1 MEEFRSNNHPTK
13 DIKGQ
18 KSGRLKGITICFC
31 LTGSVSIMDSPHIAR
46 DLIRHG
52 AEVITV
58 MSKESIRLIH
68 PNLMEWSTGN
78 SVITEIT
85 GKIEH
90 IALAGESAREIEKN
104 KNNVSEKKSEK
115 RSADLILICPA
126 TANTIGKIASG
137 ISDTPVTAISMVALG
152 SKTPIVIVPSM
163 HLSMFQNPIVQKN
176 ISILEKLDVKFL
188 NPRIEENKA
197 KIATVEDVSSYILNI
212 FAKKKDLKG
221 KKFLI
226 TAGPSR
232 EWIDNIRFLSNPSS
246 GKTGMA
252 FAKEIVERGGEVT
265 LIYGPGTEETPIG
278 TKIIHVNSATDF
290 SEALKDTMAKK
301 EKKYDVLI
309 STAAIADFTIN
320 PKEKIDGKISSDKKD
335 LQLNL
340 VSTPKL
346 INLARSLSEKLFI
359 IAFKAENNLEK
370 EELIEKAYSRLK
382 SANTNLIIAN
392 NVSSN
397 YVSSNNKKIGFS
409 SDTNEVFVIDKD
421 RNVTHLELAS
431 KQEIASKIL
440 DIMLKK
446 I

>member
-1 MEEFRSNNHPTK
+1 MEENKSNSHPTK
-13 DIKGQ
+13 DIKGSLSS
-18 KSGRLKGITICFC
+18 KLKDKTICLC

-46 DLIRHG
+46 NLIRNG

-58 MSKESIRLIH
+58 MSKEAMRLIH

-78 SVITEIT
+78 PVISEIS

-90 IALAGESAREIEKN
+90 VSLAGEREG
-104 KNNVSEKKSEK
+104 KKGL
-115 RSADLILICPA
+115 ADLILICPA

-152 SKTPIVIVPSM
+152 SKITPLIIVPSM
-163 HLSMFQNPIVQKN
+163 HQSMFQNPFVQKN
-176 ISILEKLDVKFL
+176 IRSLEEMNVKFL

-197 KIATVEDVSSYILNI
+197 KIATVEDVSSYILN
-212 FAKKKDLKG
+212 FFGKKKDLKG
-221 KKFLI
+221 KNFLI

-252 FAKEIVERGGEVT
+252 FAKEIIERGGEVT
-265 LIYGPGTEETPIG
+265 IIYGPGTEQTPIG
-278 TKIIHVNSATDF
+278 AKIIHVNGATDF
-290 SEALKDTMAKK
+290 IDALKNAI
-301 EKKYDVLI
+301 EKNQFDVLI

-320 PKEKIDGKISSDKKD
+320 PKDKIDGKISSDKKE

-370 EELIEKAYSRLK
+370 EELIEKAFNRLQ
-382 SANTNLIIAN
+382 SANTNLIVAN

-397 YVSSNNKKIGFS
+397 NVNSKNQKTGFR

-421 RNVTHLELAS
+421 KNIDHLELAS
-431 KQEIASKIL
+431 KQDIASKIL

>member
-1 MEEFRSNNHPTK
+1 MEEIKSNSHPTK
-13 DIKGQ
+13 DIQGSLSNK
-18 KSGRLKGITICFC
+18 LKGKTICLC
-31 LTGSVSIMDSPHIAR
+31 LTGSVSIIDSPFLAR
-46 DLIRHG
+46 LLIRHG

-58 MSKESIRLIH
+58 MSKEAVNLIQ
-68 PNLMEWSTGN
+68 PTLMSWATGN
-78 SVITEIT
+78 PVITEIS

-90 IALAGESAREIEKN
+90 VSLAGEREG
-104 KNNVSEKKSEK
+104 KKGL
-115 RSADLILICPA
+115 ADLILICPA
-126 TANTIGKIASG
+126 TANTIGKIATG

-152 SKTPIVIVPSM
+152 SKITPLIIVPSM
-163 HLSMFQNPIVQKN
+163 HQSMFQNPFVQKN
-176 ISILEKLDVKFL
+176 INILEKMDVKFL

-197 KIATVEDVSSYILNI
+197 KIATVEDVSSYILN
-212 FAKKKDLKG
+212 FFSKKKDLQG

-252 FAKEIVERGGEVT
+252 FAKEIIDRGGEVT
-265 LIYGPGTEETPIG
+265 LIYGPGTENTPIG
-278 TKIIHVNSATDF
+278 ANIIHVNGAIDF
-290 SEALKDTMAKK
+290 VEALKNTMAKTQF
-301 EKKYDVLI
+301 DVLI
-309 STAAIADFTIN
+309 STAAIADFTLKDKIN
-320 PKEKIDGKISSDKKD
+320 GKVSSDKKI

-346 INLARSLSEKLFI
+346 INQARILSEKLFI

-370 EELIEKAYSRLK
+370 EKLIEKAYSRLK
-382 SANTNLIIAN
+382 SANTDLIVAN
-392 NVSSN
+392 NVSQSN
-397 YVSSNNKKIGFS
+397 KNAGFG

-421 RNVTHLELAS
+421 RNVHHLELAS

-446 I
+446 M

>member
-1 MEEFRSNNHPTK
+1 MEENKSNSHPTK
-13 DIKGQ
+13 DIQGSLSNK
-18 KSGRLKGITICFC
+18 LKGKTICLC

-46 DLIRHG
+46 ALMRHG
-52 AEVITV
+52 AEVIPV
-58 MSKESIRLIH
+58 MSKEAMRLIH

-78 SVITEIT
+78 PVISEIS

-90 IALAGESAREIEKN
+90 VFLAGEREGMKG
-104 KNNVSEKKSEK
+104 
-115 RSADLILICPA
+115 SADLILICPA

-152 SKTPIVIVPSM
+152 SKTPLVIVPAM
-163 HLSMFQNPIVQKN
+163 HHSMFQNPFVQKN
-176 ISILEKLDVKFL
+176 ISSLEKLNVKFL

-197 KIATVEDVSSYILNI
+197 KIATVEDVSSYILT
-212 FAKKKDLKG
+212 FFSKKKDLKG
-221 KKFLI
+221 KNFLI

-246 GKTGMA
+246 GKTGIA
-252 FAKEIVERGGEVT
+252 FAKDIIERGGEVT
-265 LIYGPGTEETPIG
+265 LIYGPGTEQTPIG
-278 TKIIHVNSATDF
+278 AKIIHVNGATDF
-290 SEALKDTMAKK
+290 IEALKNTMAKNQF
-301 EKKYDVLI
+301 DVLI

-320 PKEKIDGKISSDKKD
+320 PKDKIDGKISSDKNK

-370 EELIEKAYSRLK
+370 EELIEKAFSRLN
-382 SANTNLIIAN
+382 SANTNLIVAN
-392 NVSSN
+392 NVSSKN
-397 YVSSNNKKIGFS
+397 QKTGFR

-421 RNVTHLELAS
+421 RIITHLELAS
-431 KQEIASKIL
+431 KQEIASNIL
-440 DIMLKK
+440 DIILKRL
-446 I
+446 

>member
-1 MEEFRSNNHPTK
+1 MEENKSNSHPTK
-13 DIKGQ
+13 DIQGSLSNK
-18 KSGRLKGITICFC
+18 LKGKTICLC

-46 DLIRHG
+46 TLIRHG

-58 MSKESIRLIH
+58 MSKEAMRLIQ
-68 PNLMEWSTGN
+68 PTLLEWSTGN
-78 SVITEIT
+78 PVITEIS

-90 IALAGESAREIEKN
+90 VSLAGEREG
-104 KNNVSEKKSEK
+104 KKGL
-115 RSADLILICPA
+115 ADLILICPA

-152 SKTPIVIVPSM
+152 SKITPLIIVPSM
-163 HLSMFQNPIVQKN
+163 HLSMFQNPFVQKN
-176 ISILEKLDVKFL
+176 IRTLEKMDIKFL
-188 NPRIEENKA
+188 NPRIEESKA
-197 KIATVEDVSSYILNI
+197 KIATVDDVSSYVLNY

-252 FAKEIVERGGEVT
+252 FAKEIIERGGEVT
-265 LIYGPGTEETPIG
+265 LIYGPGTEQTPIG
-278 TKIIHVNSATDF
+278 AKVVYVNGATDYI
-290 SEALKDTMAKK
+290 EALKNTM
-301 EKKYDVLI
+301 EKKQFDVLI

-320 PKEKIDGKISSDKKD
+320 PKDKIDGKISSEKKE
-335 LQLNL
+335 LHLNL

-359 IAFKAENNLEK
+359 VAFKAENNLDK

-382 SANTNLIIAN
+382 SSNTNLIVAN
-392 NVSSN
+392 NVSS
-397 YVSSNNKKIGFS
+397 SKKNIGFS

-421 RNVTHLELAS
+421 RNVNHLELTS

-440 DIMLKK
+440 DILLER

>member
-1 MEEFRSNNHPTK
+1 MEENKSNSHPTK

-18 KSGRLKGITICFC
+18 KSDRLNGITICLC

-46 DLIRHG
+46 SLIRHG

-58 MSKESIRLIH
+58 MSKEAMRLIH

-78 SVITEIT
+78 PVISEIS

-90 IALAGESAREIEKN
+90 VSLAGEREG
-104 KNNVSEKKSEK
+104 KKGL
-115 RSADLILICPA
+115 ADLVLICPA

-152 SKTPIVIVPSM
+152 SKTPIIISPSM
-163 HLSMFQNPIVQKN
+163 HYSMFQNPFVQQN
-176 ISILEKLDVKFL
+176 INSLKEMGVKFL

-197 KIATVEDVSSYILNI
+197 KIATIEDVSSYVLN
-212 FAKKKDLKG
+212 FFTKKKDLKG
-221 KKFLI
+221 KNFLI

-246 GKTGMA
+246 GKTGIA
-252 FAKEIVERGGEVT
+252 FAKEIIDRGGEVT
-265 LIYGPGTEETPIG
+265 LIYGPGTEQTPIG
-278 TKIIHVNSATDF
+278 AKIIHVNGATDF
-290 SEALKDTMAKK
+290 SDALKNTM
-301 EKKYDVLI
+301 EKNQFDVLI
-309 STAAIADFTIN
+309 STAAIADFMID
-320 PKEKIDGKISSDKKD
+320 PKDKIDGKISSDKKE
-335 LQLNL
+335 LHLNL

-370 EELIEKAYSRLK
+370 DDLIEKAVSRLK
-382 SANTNLIIAN
+382 SANTDLIVAN
-392 NVSSN
+392 NVNS
-397 YVSSNNKKIGFS
+397 KIQKTGFRC
-409 SDTNEVFVIDKD
+409 DTNEVFVIDKD
-421 RNVTHLELAS
+421 RNVIHLGLTS

>member
-1 MEEFRSNNHPTK
+1 MEEFRLNNHPTK
-13 DIKGQ
+13 DIKGSFSS
-18 KSGRLKGITICFC
+18 KLKNKTICLC

-46 DLIRHG
+46 RLIRHG

-58 MSKESIRLIH
+58 MSKEAINLIQ
-68 PNLMEWSTGN
+68 PSLFLWSTGN
-78 SVITEIT
+78 PVITEIT
-85 GKIEH
+85 GEIEH
-90 IALAGESAREIEKN
+90 ISLAGEREG
-104 KNNVSEKKSEK
+104 KKGT
-115 RSADLILICPA
+115 ADLILICPA

-152 SKTPIVIVPSM
+152 SKTPLVIVPAM
-163 HLSMFQNPIVQKN
+163 HHSMFQNPFVQKN
-176 ISILEKLDVKFL
+176 INTLKEKDVKFL

-197 KIATVEDVSSYILNI
+197 KIATVEDVSAYILNF

-246 GKTGMA
+246 GKTGIA
-252 FAKEIVERGGEVT
+252 FAKEIIGRGGEVT
-265 LIYGPGTEETPIG
+265 LIYGPGTEQTPIG
-278 TKIIHVNSATDF
+278 ANIIRVNGAIDF
-290 SEALKDTMAKK
+290 VEALKDTMAKNQFN
-301 EKKYDVLI
+301 VLI
-309 STAAIADFTIN
+309 STAAIADFTLN
-320 PKEKIDGKISSDKKD
+320 PKDKTDGKISSDKKE

-370 EELIEKAYSRLK
+370 EKLIEKAFRKLE
-382 SANTNLIIAN
+382 SANTNLIVAN

-397 YVSSNNKKIGFS
+397 NKKTGFQ
-409 SDTNEVFVIDKD
+409 SDTNEVFVIDK
-421 RNVTHLELAS
+421 NKNINHLELAS
-431 KQEIASKIL
+431 KQDIASKIL
-440 DIMLKK
+440 DIMLK
-446 I
+446 IM

>member
-13 DIKGQ
+13 DIKGS
-18 KSGRLKGITICFC
+18 KSSKLAGKTICLC
-31 LTGSVSIMDSPHIAR
+31 LTGSVSITDSPHIAR
-46 DLIRHG
+46 NLIRHG

-58 MSKESIRLIH
+58 MSKEAMRLIH

-78 SVITEIT
+78 PVISEIS

-90 IALAGESAREIEKN
+90 VSLAGEREG
-104 KNNVSEKKSEK
+104 K
-115 RSADLILICPA
+115 RGIADLILICPA
-126 TANTIGKIASG
+126 TANTIGKIVSG

-152 SKTPIVIVPSM
+152 SKITPLIIVPSM
-163 HLSMFQNPIVQKN
+163 HLSMFQNPFVQKN
-176 ISILEKLDVKFL
+176 ISTLEKMDVKFL
-188 NPRIEENKA
+188 NPRIEESKA
-197 KIATVEDVSSYILNI
+197 KIAIVDDVSSYVLNY

-221 KKFLI
+221 KNFLI

-246 GKTGMA
+246 GKTGIA

-265 LIYGPGTEETPIG
+265 IIYGPGTEPTPIG
-278 TKIIHVNSATDF
+278 AKIIRVNDATDF
-290 SEALKDTMAKK
+290 SEALKDTLAK
-301 EKKYDVLI
+301 KKYDALI
-309 STAAIADFTIN
+309 STAAIADFT
-320 PKEKIDGKISSDKKD
+320 PGDKKIEGKISSDKEE

-359 IAFKAENNLEK
+359 IAYKAENNLEK
-370 EELIEKAYSRLK
+370 ELLIEKAYRRLK
-382 SANTNLIIAN
+382 SANTDLIIAN
-392 NVSSN
+392 NISSSN
-397 YVSSNNKKIGFS
+397 KNIGFS

-421 RNVTHLELAS
+421 RNVNHLELAS

-440 DIMLKK
+440 DILLER

>member
-13 DIKGQ
+13 DIKGSLSN
-18 KSGRLKGITICFC
+18 KLKGKTICLC

-46 DLIRHG
+46 TCIRHG

-58 MSKESIRLIH
+58 MSKEAMNLIQ
-68 PNLMEWSTGN
+68 PSLLYWSTGN
-78 SVITEIT
+78 PVITEIT
-85 GKIEH
+85 GGIEH
-90 IALAGESAREIEKN
+90 VSIAGEREG
-104 KNNVSEKKSEK
+104 KKGL
-115 RSADLILICPA
+115 ADLILICPA

-163 HLSMFQNPIVQKN
+163 HQSMFQNPFVQKN
-176 ISILEKLDVKFL
+176 IRSLEEMNVKFL

-197 KIATVEDVSSYILNI
+197 KIATVEDVSSYVLN
-212 FAKKKDLKG
+212 FFSKKKDLKG
-221 KKFLI
+221 KNFLI

-246 GKTGMA
+246 GKTGIA
-252 FAKEIVERGGEVT
+252 FAKEIIERGGEVT
-265 LIYGPGTEETPIG
+265 LIYGPGTEQTPIG
-278 TKIIHVNSATDF
+278 AKIIHVNGATDF
-290 SEALKDTMAKK
+290 SDALKNTM
-301 EKKYDVLI
+301 EKNQFDVLI
-309 STAAIADFTIN
+309 STAAIADFMID
-320 PKEKIDGKISSDKKD
+320 PKDKIDGKISSDKKD

-370 EELIEKAYSRLK
+370 DDLIEKAYSRLK
-382 SANTNLIIAN
+382 SANTDLIVAN
-392 NVSSN
+392 NVNSKN
-397 YVSSNNKKIGFS
+397 QKTGFR

-421 RNVTHLELAS
+421 KNINHLELSS
-431 KQEIASKIL
+431 KQDIASKIL
-440 DIMLKK
+440 DIML
-446 I
+446 IRM